1 MQFDD
6 VDDTNH
12 SARVKAQ
19 GATTKAAARPTPRAT
34 FRIEPADIGSR
45 VFIHTD
51 LMLSGA
57 VAQYGRGVGMIQA
70 TAAQIIG
77 QFASNLRAQLERQP
91 AAATP
96 DVPSPPI
103 VPERISRAA
112 AHCANAGKRSAI
124 AATGNAA
131 ASGGETD
138 IGPLADR
145 PRHLATGA
153 RSVQRPTKIRYHSR
167 GISEGPW
174 HSAKRSGGTA
184 AFLVAHRSACAAGV
198 EDFYKGR
205 NVTLVIGYSVG
216 GGYDAYARL
225 LGRYF
230 GKHVPGNPAIVPQQ
244 MTGAGSL
251 RSANFIYSVAAKD
264 GSVFGTF
271 SRSMGISPL
280 IDKAEFDSR
289 KFTWLG
295 SVTDDNTICVTWNT
309 SPIKNWDDFLT
320 KPSKFG
326 GEGAG
331 SDPDIWTL
339 LYKNVF
345 GAKARLVSGYPG
357 TNDIVLAMERGEVD
371 GLCGISWS
379 TIKTRHPEWLTSHS
393 VNIIVQAALK
403 KEPEFRRCRSR
414 PI

>member
-1 MQFDD
+1 M
-6 VDDTNH
+6 VH
-12 SARVKAQ
+12 SKTFV
-19 GATTKAAARPTPRAT
+19 GALA
-34 FRIEPADIGSR
+34 F
-45 VFIHTD
+45 
-51 LMLSGA
+51 LA
-57 VAQYGRGVGMIQA
+57 VAG
-70 TAAQIIG
+70 
-77 QFASNLRAQLERQP
+77 L
-91 AAATP
+91 
-96 DVPSPPI
+96 
-103 VPERISRAA
+103 
-112 AHCANAGKRSAI
+112 
-124 AATGNAA
+124 
-131 ASGGETD
+131 
-138 IGPLADR
+138 
-145 PRHLATGA
+145 
-153 RSVQRPTKIRYHSR
+153 
-167 GISEGPW
+167 
-174 HSAKRSGGTA
+174 
-184 AFLVAHRSACAAGV
+184 ACAASV

-230 GKHVPGNPAIVPQQ
+230 GKHIPGNPSVVPEQ

-280 IDKAEFDSR
+280 VDKAEFDSR

-295 SVTDDNTICVTWNT
+295 SVTDDNTTCVTWNT

-331 SDPDIWTL
+331 ADPDIWTL

-345 GAKARLVSGYPG
+345 GAKARLISGYPG
-357 TNDIVLAMERGEVD
+357 TNDTVLAMERGEID

-379 TIKTRHPEWLTSHS
+379 TIKSRHPEWLASHS

-403 KEPEFRRCRSR
+403 KEPEISAVPLATELTKTPEQLQIIKLLLVSQAMAR
-414 PI
+414 PFAAPPGLPADRKAALISAFDATMTDADFLAEAQKLNFDVRPVNATTIDAMLAEVYQTPKDVIARATKAISSEGQ

>member
-1 MQFDD
+1 MA
-6 VDDTNH
+6 H
-12 SARVKAQ
+12 SK
-19 GATTKAAARPTPRAT
+19 T
-34 FRIEPADIGSR
+34 IGSALALL
-45 VFIHTD
+45 VF
-51 LMLSGA
+51 
-57 VAQYGRGVGMIQA
+57 
-70 TAAQIIG
+70 
-77 QFASNLRAQLERQP
+77 
-91 AAATP
+91 
-96 DVPSPPI
+96 
-103 VPERISRAA
+103 
-112 AHCANAGKRSAI
+112 
-124 AATGNAA
+124 TG
-131 ASGGETD
+131 
-138 IGPLADR
+138 L
-145 PRHLATGA
+145 
-153 RSVQRPTKIRYHSR
+153 
-167 GISEGPW
+167 
-174 HSAKRSGGTA
+174 
-184 AFLVAHRSACAAGV
+184 ACAAGV

-230 GKHVPGNPAIVPQQ
+230 GKHIPGNPAIVPEQ

-264 GSVFGTF
+264 GTVFGTF

-280 IDKAEFDSR
+280 VDKAEFDSR

-295 SVTDDNTICVTWNT
+295 SVTDDNTICVTWNA
-309 SPIKNWDDFLT
+309 SPIKTWDDFLT

-345 GAKARLVSGYPG
+345 GAKAQLVSGYPG
-357 TNDIVLAMERGEVD
+357 TNDVVLAMERGEID

-379 TIKTRHPEWLTSHS
+379 TIKSRHPEWLTSHS

-403 KEPEFRRCRSR
+403 KEPEISSVPLATELTKTPEQLQIIKLLLVSQAMAR
-414 PI
+414 PFAAPPDIPADRKAALIGAFDATMKDADFLAEAQKLNFDVRPVTAKTIDALLAEVYQTPKDVIARATKAISSEGQ

>member
-1 MQFDD
+1 MA
-6 VDDTNH
+6 H
-12 SARVKAQ
+12 SKTI
-19 GATTKAAARPTPRAT
+19 GAAA
-34 FRIEPADIGSR
+34 
-45 VFIHTD
+45 V
-51 LMLSGA
+51 LL
-57 VAQYGRGVGMIQA
+57 VL
-70 TAAQIIG
+70 
-77 QFASNLRAQLERQP
+77 ASL
-91 AAATP
+91 
-96 DVPSPPI
+96 
-103 VPERISRAA
+103 
-112 AHCANAGKRSAI
+112 
-124 AATGNAA
+124 
-131 ASGGETD
+131 
-138 IGPLADR
+138 
-145 PRHLATGA
+145 
-153 RSVQRPTKIRYHSR
+153 
-167 GISEGPW
+167 
-174 HSAKRSGGTA
+174 
-184 AFLVAHRSACAAGV
+184 ACAAGV

-230 GKHVPGNPAIVPQQ
+230 GKHIPGNPAIVPEQ

-280 IDKAEFDSR
+280 VDKAEFDSR

-309 SPIKNWDDFLT
+309 SPIKNWDDFLN

-331 SDPDIWTL
+331 ADPDIWTL

-345 GAKARLVSGYPG
+345 GAKAQLVSGYPG
-357 TNDIVLAMERGEVD
+357 TNDTVLAMERGEID

-379 TIKTRHPEWLTSHS
+379 TIKSRHPEWLTSHS

-403 KEPEFRRCRSR
+403 KEPEIAAVPLATELTKTPEQLQIIKLLLVSQAMAR
-414 PI
+414 PFAAPPDIPADRKAALIAAFDATMKDADFLAEAQKLSFDVRPVSATTIDAMLTEVYQTPKDVIARATKAISSEGQ

>member
-1 MQFDD
+1 MALGKT
-6 VDDTNH
+6 V
-12 SARVKAQ
+12 
-19 GATTKAAARPTPRAT
+19 
-34 FRIEPADIGSR
+34 GS
-45 VFIHTD
+45 
-51 LMLSGA
+51 
-57 VAQYGRGVGMIQA
+57 A
-70 TAAQIIG
+70 TA
-77 QFASNLRAQLERQP
+77 LVVL
-91 AAATP
+91 
-96 DVPSPPI
+96 
-103 VPERISRAA
+103 
-112 AHCANAGKRSAI
+112 AG
-124 AATGNAA
+124 
-131 ASGGETD
+131 
-138 IGPLADR
+138 L
-145 PRHLATGA
+145 
-153 RSVQRPTKIRYHSR
+153 
-167 GISEGPW
+167 
-174 HSAKRSGGTA
+174 
-184 AFLVAHRSACAAGV
+184 ACAAGV
-198 EDFYKGR
+198 EDFYKGC

-225 LGRYF
+225 LGRF
-230 GKHVPGNPAIVPQQ
+230 IGKHIPGNPAIVPEQ

-280 IDKAEFDSR
+280 VDKAEFDSR

-309 SPIKNWDDFLT
+309 SPIKTWDDFLT

-345 GAKARLVSGYPG
+345 GAKAQLVSGYPG
-357 TNDIVLAMERGEVD
+357 TNDVVLAMERGEVD

-379 TIKTRHPEWLTSHS
+379 TIKSRHPEWLTGHS

-403 KEPEFRRCRSR
+403 KEPEISAVPLATDLTKTPEQLQIIKLLLVSQAMAR
-414 PI
+414 PFAAPPDIPADRKAALIAAFDATMKDADFLAEAQKLSFDVRPVDATTIDAMLAEVYQTPKDVIARATKAISSEGQ